1 MWIAAWLQ
9 FDKRCQGEQQIS
21 ARRTE
26 KSDMGMMFGRI
37 VRRKSHWSRWLT
49 QNVCGIASV
58 VTPQKMCFINK
69 YTSWWICKT
78 SIPCRKNMEKL
89 FQSHG
94 ASGDGDRIQ
103 PLSLVFSVGI
113 DLTWTCFRVKIPGEF
128 ACDNCPKY
136 PPRSHCQATTY
147 PSLNIHCPLLRLRM
161 TRPQKNTY
169 RTYNTFHLR
178 KYFGCRQR
186 ACASWICLNNCWWFW
201 NPANQLRER

>member
-78 SIPCRKNMEKL
+78 SIPCRKNMEKQL
-89 FQSHG
+89 RSPAVFFHDSQDVIKDLLIELNPWGPTLTTHCSKPLLPRVTSTHC
-94 ASGDGDRIQ
+94 STM
-103 PLSLVFSVGI
+103 LSLLQNLKSSSNSAHLRGSLSTYLSI
-113 DLTWTCFRVKIPGEF
+113 
-128 ACDNCPKY
+128 
-136 PPRSHCQATTY
+136 Y
-147 PSLNIHCPLLRLRM
+147 PSIHLSIY
-161 TRPQKNTY
+161 T
-169 RTYNTFHLR
+169 
-178 KYFGCRQR
+178 
-186 ACASWICLNNCWWFW
+186 I
-201 NPANQLRER
+201 